1 MPMTGGSAIPRA
13 ARLLRRLGL
22 RPVGGVDT
30 YRGIAYQHA
39 QAVLSALDVLE
50 SDQFAAIRVE
60 GADDAIDIELLDANG
75 RVAVGKQA
83 KVRADEYTWA
93 KADLVGLLRRWAA
106 VDAPDGA
113 SFQFVTDGRL
123 GPSGEKVRD
132 ALAEAA
138 AGRRGPLAKLLGE
151 EADGETVRRVAR
163 ATVVQDPGGTG
174 ALLARAD
181 RQVMALLPSARSG
194 ADAVEQARS
203 AVDALFRLLLDRAC
217 RPDAADRVVSRDEIC
232 GALGIPLSATAVLA
246 WRGDVRDRYLAAVTA
261 EAPAAAV
268 PARLRPEEPSG
279 PPGEGVDAL
288 LADGA
293 APAAVAGPTGAGKST
308 AARELR
314 AAAAAQGRVVV
325 VAHAETYIP
334 GRVDALVADAV
345 SDVLGR
351 EVPTLTGR
359 QVLAETGT
367 VVVIDGVSEVPEPVR
382 AALAEDLRAPVAAG
396 RGARLVLLGR
406 GLAAVRSVLP
416 ASSAPSLFRVEPF
429 GRERRE
435 ALAESVV
442 GTGTGDG
449 TARVV
454 LARAEKALGDAAGNP
469 MLLEMTLGLIAS
481 GVPFDD
487 RAAVYGAFLD
497 RLGEKTGA
505 DGLGVATVVLGSCFA
520 RLLDGGRRYAD
531 PYTWRRLLVE
541 AAGAQSAVIGP
552 VDAAAVD
559 DAARRSG
566 LIVRLGQSETVAAV
580 HDSFADYLAGL
591 ALARGAVAF
600 PADVKPGDEERLLFA
615 AQIGGMDRA
624 FAEAIA
630 ARLPFGLPRFAPL
643 DRRGVGDG
651 APDEVSAILR
661 AVVPPCAPAGADL
674 WRHPDGRVV
683 AFACADDGRWLTDD
697 EARAAI
703 ASRPW
708 VVGTSGPVDLAVRLW
723 RQWLLAVL
731 RSTGGTGRPR
741 PGTAAEARDA
751 VAAHAAE
758 VAAETDRLVRAAVP
772 AGHRAAVAAEIGP
785 TGLTGRVLPAPNSL
799 RRGGPDWT
807 VAYTRT
813 EGIDVSVADGPTA
826 GEAHLSHGTLDSLLG
841 GPSSAQAA
849 ERVRKAIDRM
859 AGRRWL

>member
-1 MPMTGGSAIPRA
+1 M
-13 ARLLRRLGL
+13 
-22 RPVGGVDT
+22 GGVDT

-50 SDQFAAIRVE
+50 SGEFTAIRVE
-60 GADDAIDIELLDANG
+60 GAADVIDIELLDANG

-113 SFQFVTDGRL
+113 SFRFVTDGRL
-123 GPSGEKVRD
+123 GPSGEEVRD

-138 AGRRGPLAKLLGE
+138 AGRRGSLAELLGE
-151 EADGETVRRVAR
+151 EADGETVRRAAR
-163 ATVVQDPGGTG
+163 VTVVQDPGGTG

-181 RQVMALLPSARSG
+181 RRVMALLPSARSG
-194 ADAVEQARS
+194 ADAVEQAKS
-203 AVDALFRLLLDRAC
+203 AVDVLFRLLLDRAC
-217 RPDAADRVVSRDEIC
+217 LPDVADRAVSRDEIC
-232 GALGIPLSATAVLA
+232 GALGIPPSATAVLPWA
-246 WRGDVRDRYLAAVTA
+246 GDVRDRYLTAVAA
-261 EAPAAAV
+261 EAPAAV
-268 PARLRPEEPSG
+268 PARLQAEEPSG
-279 PPGEGVDAL
+279 PQGEGVDAL
-288 LADGA
+288 LADWA

-334 GRVDALVADAV
+334 GRIDALVADAV

-351 EVPTLTGR
+351 EVPMLTGR

-416 ASSAPSLFRVEPF
+416 TSSAPSLFRMEPF

-442 GTGTGDG
+442 VSGAGAGDG
-449 TARVV
+449 AARVV
-454 LARAEKALGDAAGNP
+454 LARAEEALGDAAGNP

-487 RAAVYGAFLD
+487 RAAVYAAFLD
-497 RLGEKTGA
+497 KLGQKTGA
-505 DGLGVATVVLGSCFA
+505 QGLGVATVVLGACFA
-520 RLLDGGRRYAD
+520 RLLDDGRRYAD

-541 AAGAQSAVIGP
+541 AAEAQSAVIGP
-552 VDAAAVD
+552 VDATAVD

-566 LIVRLGQSETVAAV
+566 LLVRLGQSETVAAV

-600 PADVKPGDEERLLFA
+600 PVDVKPGDEERLLFA

-624 FAEAIA
+624 FSEAVV
-630 ARLPFGLPRFAPL
+630 ARLPFALPRFAAL
-643 DRRGVGDG
+643 DRRVVGDG

-661 AVVPPCAPAGADL
+661 AVIPPGAPAGADL
-674 WRHPDGRVV
+674 WRNPDGRVV
-683 AFACADDGRWLTDD
+683 AVARADNGGWLTDD
-697 EARAAI
+697 EARAAM
-703 ASRPW
+703 ASRTW
-708 VVGTSGPVDLAVRLW
+708 AAGMGGPVDLAVRLW
-723 RQWLLAVL
+723 RHWLLEVV
-731 RSTGGTGRPR
+731 RGTGGAGLPRPR
-741 PGTAAEARDA
+741 TAEEARDA
-751 VAAHAAE
+751 VAAHATK
-758 VAAETDRLVRAAVP
+758 VAAETDRIVRAAVP
-772 AGHRAAVAAEIGP
+772 AEHRAAVADEIGP
-785 TGLTGRVLPAPNSL
+785 TGLTGHVLPAPDSL
-799 RRGGPDWT
+799 RRGSPDWT

-813 EGIDVSVADGPTA
+813 EGIDVSVADGPTV
-826 GEAHLSHGTLDSLLG
+826 GEAHLSHGTLDSLIG
-841 GPSSAQAA
+841 GPASARAA
-849 ERVRKAIDRM
+849 ERVTKAINRM
-859 AGRRWL
+859 AGGRWL

>member
-1 MPMTGGSAIPRA
+1 M
-13 ARLLRRLGL
+13 
-22 RPVGGVDT
+22 GGVDT

-93 KADLVGLLRRWAA
+93 KAELVGLLRRWAA

-113 SFQFVTDGRL
+113 SFQFLTDGRL
-123 GPSGEKVRD
+123 GPSGEKVKD

-151 EADGETVRRVAR
+151 EAGGETVRRVAR

-203 AVDALFRLLLDRAC
+203 AVDALFRLLLDHAC
-217 RPDAADRVVSRDEIC
+217 RPDAADRVVSRDQIC
-232 GALGIPLSATAVLA
+232 GALGIPVSATAVLA
-246 WRGDVRDRYLAAVTA
+246 WRGDVRDRYLAAVIA

-268 PARLRPEEPSG
+268 PARLRPEESSG

-345 SDVLGR
+345 SDVLGS

-359 QVLAETGT
+359 QVLAETDT

-382 AALAEDLRAPVAAG
+382 SALAEDLRAPVAAG

-416 ASSAPSLFRVEPF
+416 ASSAPSLFRMEPF

-442 GTGTGDG
+442 GNGNGNGTGTGTG

-454 LARAEKALGDAAGNP
+454 LAQAEEALGDAAGNP
-469 MLLEMTLGLIAS
+469 MLLEMTLRLIAS
-481 GVPFDD
+481 GVAFGD

-520 RLLDGGRRYAD
+520 RLLDEGRRYAD

-615 AQIGGMDRA
+615 AQIGRMDRA

-630 ARLPFGLPRFAPL
+630 ARLPFALPRFAPL
-643 DRRGVGDG
+643 DQRGLGDG

-697 EARAAI
+697 EARTAI
-703 ASRPW
+703 TSRPW
-708 VVGTSGPVDLAVRLW
+708 VVGTSGPIDLAVRLW
-723 RQWLLAVL
+723 RQSLLAVL
-731 RSTGGTGRPR
+731 QSTGRAGRPR

-758 VAAETDRLVRAAVP
+758 VAAETDRLVRGGGAC
-772 AGHRAAVAAEIGP
+772 RAP
-785 TGLTGRVLPAPNSL
+785 RR
-799 RRGGPDWT
+799 RRGRD
-807 VAYTRT
+807 R
-813 EGIDVSVADGPTA
+813 ADGPHRARPPRA
-826 GEAHLSHGTLDSLLG
+826 G
-841 GPSSAQAA
+841 
-849 ERVRKAIDRM
+849 
-859 AGRRWL
+859 

>member
-1 MPMTGGSAIPRA
+1 M
-13 ARLLRRLGL
+13 
-22 RPVGGVDT
+22 GGVDT

-39 QAVLSALDVLE
+39 QAVLSALDVVE
-50 SDQFAAIRVE
+50 SEGFAAIRVE
-60 GADDAIDIELLDANG
+60 GADDVIDIELLDTNG

-123 GPSGEKVRD
+123 GPSGEEVRD

-138 AGRRGPLAKLLGE
+138 AGRRGALAALLGQ
-151 EADGETVRRVAR
+151 EADGETVRRAAR

-174 ALLARAD
+174 ALLTRAD

-194 ADAVEQARS
+194 ADAAEQARS

-217 RPDAADRVVSRDEIC
+217 QPVAEDRVVSRDEIC
-232 GALGIPLSATAVLA
+232 GALGIPPSAMAVVPWA
-246 WRGDVRDRYLAAVTA
+246 GNIRDRYLAAVAA
-261 EAPAAAV
+261 EAPVAAV
-268 PARLRPEEPSG
+268 PARLRPEEPWD
-279 PPGEGVDAL
+279 PAGEVGIDAL
-288 LADGA
+288 LAGGT

-308 AARELR
+308 AAGELR

-351 EVPTLTGR
+351 DVPTLTGR
-359 QVLAETGT
+359 QVLAEPGT

-396 RGARLVLLGR
+396 RGARLILFGR

-416 ASSAPSLFRVEPF
+416 PSSAPSLFRMEPF

-435 ALAESVV
+435 ALAERVF
-442 GTGTGDG
+442 GPGADDG
-449 TARVV
+449 AARVV
-454 LARAEKALGDAAGNP
+454 LARAEEALGDAAGNP

-505 DGLGVATVVLGSCFA
+505 AGLGIATVVLGACFA
-520 RLLDGGRRYAD
+520 RLLDEGRRYAD
-531 PYTWRRLLVE
+531 PYTWRRLVVE
-541 AAGAQSAVIGP
+541 EAEAQSAVIGH

-591 ALARGAVAF
+591 ALARGAAAF
-600 PADVKPGDEERLLFA
+600 PADVKPSDEERLLFA

-624 FAEAIA
+624 FAAAVA
-630 ARLPFGLPRFAPL
+630 ARLPFALPRFAAL
-643 DRRGVGDG
+643 DRRGPGDD
-651 APDEVSAILR
+651 APAEVSAVLR
-661 AVVPPCAPAGADL
+661 AVVPPGAPAGADL

-683 AFACADDGRWLTDD
+683 AFGRADGGGWLTDD
-697 EARAAI
+697 EARAAL

-708 VVGTSGPVDLAVRLW
+708 VAGGGGPVDLAVRLW

-731 RSTGGTGRPR
+731 AGTSGAGRPR
-741 PGTAAEARDA
+741 PGTAEEARDA
-751 VAAHAAE
+751 VAAHSAE
-758 VAAETDRLVRAAVP
+758 VAAETERLVRAAVP

-785 TGLTGRVLPAPNSL
+785 TGLTGQILPAPDSL
-799 RRGGPDWT
+799 RRSGPDWT
-807 VAYTRT
+807 VAYKRT
-813 EGIDVSVADGPTA
+813 EGIDVSVADGPTV
-826 GEAHLSHGTLDSLLG
+826 GEAHLSHGTLDSLIG
-841 GPSSAQAA
+841 GPASAKAA